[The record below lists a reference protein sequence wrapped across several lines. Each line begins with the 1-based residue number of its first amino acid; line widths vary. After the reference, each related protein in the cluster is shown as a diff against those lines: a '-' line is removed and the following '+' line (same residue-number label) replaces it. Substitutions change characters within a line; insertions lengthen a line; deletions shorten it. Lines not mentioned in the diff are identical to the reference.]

1 MLHILLA
8 SSDPVVAFLRRLT
21 KEKYNADMHED
32 EDAMALLLQD
42 VSDSDSDS
50 VWFPK
55 RLKLIK
61 WTNIDS
67 SSVKPLHFYLYCQQ
81 KSPF

>member
-1 MLHILLA
+1 MLQILLA
-8 SSDPVVAFLRRLT
+8 SSDPVMALLRRLI

-42 VSDSDSDS
+42 VSKSDSDSD
-50 VWFPK
+50 WFRK

-61 WTNIDS
+61 YTNIDS
-67 SSVKPLHFYLYCQQ
+67 SSVKPLHFYLYCLQ